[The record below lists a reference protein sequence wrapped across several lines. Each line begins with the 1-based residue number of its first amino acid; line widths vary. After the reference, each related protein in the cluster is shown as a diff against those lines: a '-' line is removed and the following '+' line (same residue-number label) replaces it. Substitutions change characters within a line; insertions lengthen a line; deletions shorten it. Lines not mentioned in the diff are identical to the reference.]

1 MNREIVNLK
10 KGKVVVKMADEKG
23 AKSNF
28 FADASP
34 HAPCFPPPPPF
45 FVSISGYDMYEPNR
59 TRKCM
64 HRQSMKQGRED
75 RSKLE
80 SRASKCRSGPE
91 QTNYRAVQNMQF
103 RASQGRDNYT
113 NWTMQEH
120 WCRWGQ
126 SAPIEAIT
134 RVLEESG

>member
-1 MNREIVNLK
+1 
-10 KGKVVVKMADEKG
+10 
-23 AKSNF
+23 
-28 FADASP
+28 
-34 HAPCFPPPPPF
+34 
-45 FVSISGYDMYEPNR
+45 
-59 TRKCM
+59 
-64 HRQSMKQGRED
+64 MKQGRED

-80 SRASKCRSGPE
+80 SRTSKCRSGPE

-103 RASQGRDNYT
+103 RASQGRDHYT

-134 RVLEESG
+134 RVLEESGQVHNGLVRTSVIES